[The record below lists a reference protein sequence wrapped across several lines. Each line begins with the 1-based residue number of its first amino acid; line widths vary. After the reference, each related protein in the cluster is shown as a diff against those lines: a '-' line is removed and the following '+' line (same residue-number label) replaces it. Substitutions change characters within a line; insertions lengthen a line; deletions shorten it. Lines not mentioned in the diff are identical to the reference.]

1 MIELTETK
9 SYREHQ
15 NVLHETYA
23 AIGKKTELLLTT
35 GQLLMEN
42 GADTRRIVRDMTR
55 VAAYMGIDE
64 KQFNLHIMY
73 TTLMLN
79 ISDETHSYTN
89 FRKCLKHAVDMRI
102 ISAISKLTW
111 RALRDHYTLEEYED
125 NLKTIASK
133 PRYYSEPQVLFATGI
148 ACGCFCGLFGC
159 DVNAFFYTAL
169 CAIFGKAVQIYCH
182 KAGVNA
188 YMTTALAAL
197 AATSAAFFAHYLPTT
212 TPWHPIIAAALFL
225 VPGIPLINSISDL
238 INNYLISGAA
248 RFIHTSLIIGG
259 MTFGIVLAI
268 EAVSVDAFTQLHM
281 VPENDYARF
290 IFCAAFG
297 AAGFSVLF
305 NLPPRL
311 LFGAG
316 MGGVIAV
323 CTRNFCVFTLGWS
336 SVAGTFIGATLVGV
350 IGIYAI
356 HWLHAPTQVLT
367 VPSVIP
373 LIPGVLIYRM
383 LFAIINIR
391 TISTEQ
397 LISAIQAGVD
407 AALIILAIA
416 IGVSMPMIFA
426 SRRFDR
432 QKKEEQE
439 RLLKESYES
448 EE

>member
-1 MIELTETK
+1 MISLTDSK
-9 SYREHQ
+9 SYREQQ

-23 AIGKKTELLLTT
+23 AIGKKTELILTT

-42 GADTRRIVRDMTR
+42 GADTSRIVRDMTR

-89 FRKCLKHAVDMRI
+89 FRKCRKHAVDMRI

-133 PRYYSEPQVLFATGI
+133 PRYYKEQFVILVTGI

-159 DVNAFFYTAL
+159 DLNAFIYTSI
-169 CAIFGKAVQIYCH
+169 CAMFGKAVQIYCH

-188 YMTTALAAL
+188 YITTAFAAF
-197 AATSAAFFAHYLPTT
+197 AATAAAFFAHFLPTT
-212 TPWHPIIAAALFL
+212 TPWHPIIAAAIFI
-225 VPGIPLINSISDL
+225 VPGIPLINSISDM

-248 RFIHTSLIIGG
+248 RFMHTSLILGG
-259 MTFGIVLAI
+259 MAFGIVFAI

-281 VPENDYARF
+281 VPDHDYVRF
-290 IFCAAFG
+290 ALCAGFG
-297 AAGFSVLF
+297 AAGFSILF

-311 LFGAG
+311 LFAAG

-336 SVAGTFIGATLVGV
+336 AVAGTFLGATLVSIV
-350 IGIYAI
+350 ALYAV

-373 LIPGVLIYRM
+373 LIPGVLIYRWM
-383 LFAIINIR
+383 FAIINIR
-391 TISTEQ
+391 TISNDQ
-397 LISAIQAGVD
+397 LLQAIQSGVD
-407 AALIILAIA
+407 AVLIILGIA
-416 IGVSMPMIFA
+416 IGIAMPSIFA
-426 SRRFDR
+426 NRMFERRNK
-432 QKKEEQE
+432 QEQE
-439 RLLKESYES
+439 RLLKEAYETD
-448 EE
+448 E